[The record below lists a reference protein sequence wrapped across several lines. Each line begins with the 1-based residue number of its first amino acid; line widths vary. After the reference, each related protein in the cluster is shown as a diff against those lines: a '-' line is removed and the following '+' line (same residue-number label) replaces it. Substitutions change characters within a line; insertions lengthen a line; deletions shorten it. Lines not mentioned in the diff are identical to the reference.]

1 MANSIPEIALAQ
13 IDSDTGDIDFVSPVS
28 QNGLNEYYLDNNL
41 ICAGTNN
48 QIIDSAKCSIIN
60 GSSNIIEDKYNCH
73 IIGDYLGHGGITELF
88 DNSFNVGCYNGIK
101 SWGPLEIK
109 RGGAIFNGSLEI
121 KEDSSTATAGIK
133 FSNTELSDYPD
144 SSVRLT
150 QSVGSSAIESLEDF
164 GNYVFQVNSM
174 NRTSE
179 NDVYITD
186 GWFTRGLWK
195 ELMLVEQVTK
205 NGELVYTT
213 YEPQYSDATI
223 NKSSSNIYKNWSFVV
238 LDGTLTVGAWKV
250 KDPDQDTSLASN
262 WEYVTHFF
270 GSGDMMNW
278 LWLEI
283 QTPIFSS
290 SVGIWMYAEAGGAM
304 QDGSWWWTNSSTW
317 PFIYS
322 RANERWFCVNI
333 DASDSVPVNSST
345 LNVFDNTTLSE
356 LSAVHFAE
364 SNDPGYD
371 LVIDSTKEDK
381 AGSLIVEGDVKSAFG
396 KIKVGSK
403 IDNLEVSWSS
413 GRGAPDF
420 SAAVGSIYSR
430 LDGTNG
436 NVLYVKEPSGW
447 VPK

>member
-1 MANSIPEIALAQ
+1 
-13 IDSDTGDIDFVSPVS
+13 
-28 QNGLNEYYLDNNL
+28 
-41 ICAGTNN
+41 
-48 QIIDSAKCSIIN
+48 
-60 GSSNIIEDKYNCH
+60 
-73 IIGDYLGHGGITELF
+73 
-88 DNSFNVGCYNGIK
+88 
-101 SWGPLEIK
+101 
-109 RGGAIFNGSLEI
+109 
-121 KEDSSTATAGIK
+121 
-133 FSNTELSDYPD
+133 
-144 SSVRLT
+144 
-150 QSVGSSAIESLEDF
+150 
-164 GNYVFQVNSM
+164 
-174 NRTSE
+174 
-179 NDVYITD
+179 
-186 GWFTRGLWK
+186 
-195 ELMLVEQVTK
+195 
-205 NGELVYTT
+205 
-213 YEPQYSDATI
+213 
-223 NKSSSNIYKNWSFVV
+223 
-238 LDGTLTVGAWKV
+238 
-250 KDPDQDTSLASN
+250 
-262 WEYVTHFF
+262 
-270 GSGDMMNW
+270 MMNW